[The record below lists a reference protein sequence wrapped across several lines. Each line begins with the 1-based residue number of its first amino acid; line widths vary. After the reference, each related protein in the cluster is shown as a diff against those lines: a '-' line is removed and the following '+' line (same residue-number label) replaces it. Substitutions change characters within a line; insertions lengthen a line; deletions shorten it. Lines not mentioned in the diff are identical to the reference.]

1 MFSFMS
7 HDPAYL
13 IGQAVGIIAL
23 IFAIISFQQRTQK
36 KIVFFQFISS
46 TLFSV
51 HFYLLGAYVGCLL
64 NIIGI
69 FRAAIFMNKDK
80 KWAKNKFWLWFF
92 ISLSVLAGVITM
104 DGDLNLLTWD
114 IDFRAIHTYFAFLPM
129 IGMILTSVAF
139 WVENAKT
146 VRRISFPSSPCW
158 MIYNAYNRSF
168 AGVATEMFVMCSIII
183 GMLRYDRSNN
193 PR

>member
-1 MFSFMS
+1 MFSFHS
-7 HDPAYL
+7 QDPTYL
-13 IGQAVGIIAL
+13 IGQAVGVIAL
-23 IFAIISFQQRTQK
+23 IFAIISFQQKTQK
-36 KIVFFQFISS
+36 KIVFIQLISS

-92 ISLSVLAGVITM
+92 IAVSVLAGVTTM
-104 DGDLNLLTWD
+104 DGDLNLLTWN
-114 IDFRAIHTYFAFLPM
+114 IDFGAIHTYFAFLPM

-158 MIYNAYNRSF
+158 MIYNAYNRSW

-183 GMLRYDRSNN
+183 GMIRYDRRRN
-193 PR
+193 RR